1 MIDVTASPLGRFAHR
16 RWRTVVGA
24 SLLSGLLIISLA
36 AVTAPGLVKSKV
48 TMHDGGMWQVDR
60 ARARVGHINGGV
72 DEVDAELRHVDWAG
86 VALNVEQSNMAI
98 AVVDAF
104 RHQFWL
110 VDDRLGQID
119 NPVSYPIGAQVLAAG
134 QRLAIVDGV
143 GGRVWLFDQS
153 VPASGADLSGVAPTG
168 SVMQGAVAAIGL
180 DGTLHM
186 AAPGSDV
193 VEQIDPQGRV
203 TRSSSPDAFSK
214 ALQISAV
221 GALTTVLDAK
231 DGVVRLTVAD
241 AGKVSQR
248 LVPTLAPGNLQIPGS
263 NATAVLVAGG
273 GALNEVSLADAS
285 VTRLAAD
292 LPDDL
297 LGPAVLGTC
306 VVAAS
311 PRTGEVTSR
320 CHGDAWKRVA
330 PLVGGHRL
338 KMRIVNGRIWIDD
351 LDGSDAIRVSSKG
364 AEQTSTRWSDSV
376 SAANGGAP
384 TEADAG
390 AGRQSNANGGSSDGA
405 YDSASNA
412 PPVATDDVAVIRPNR
427 SSALSVLA
435 NDTDPDGD
443 PLRIDQVDS
452 VPAGISVELIDNATV
467 VQVRTARIGQFSF
480 RYQAGDG
487 HVGHARWATVAVT
500 VDDVVNKPPVV
511 RGERVLIRPAGRV
524 ELDLLANDFD
534 PEGDA
539 LSMTVGDLSPSVGV
553 VSSFAQGRIQVVAA
567 PTAAGVHTLTYQVT
581 DDRGASTTGRL
592 ELEFTADANNAPSA
606 TDDVVVAAVGSEVL
620 FDPRAND
627 HDIDGDP
634 LIVSGIPASVRVGRT
649 VFDTVGGGRFIAGA
663 VGTSV
668 VRYTLSDGTR
678 ESSASIRFDVVA
690 AGANRAPVPVD
701 DRVLIQASG
710 RVTVAP
716 LANDTDPDGD
726 VLSISTWT
734 ADPSIAVEPTPT
746 GGFSIGVAPNFTA
759 GKITYTA
766 TDGVESA
773 EAQIYVRR
781 VPEASNQPPVARN
794 DDTRVRVGVVRSV
807 DVRGNDSDPES
818 GPLTL
823 VSVSSPDPVS
833 ATVSLS
839 DNKINVEGKVATDA
853 AIEVSYI
860 VRDDLGATATAVL
873 FVDVIGDSSPNRSPV
888 ALPDV
893 ARAVVGNAV
902 VIPVLANDGDPDGDV
917 LSVVSVEAVPD
928 AVTRVS
934 ADRRSV
940 IFEQLGQLPG
950 TVRFSYT
957 VTDDRGAKATSTV
970 ALGMFS
976 VPVLNRPPVA
986 APDAYSVVAGSGD
999 TVFDVLANDSDPDGD
1014 RVTLRSVTASSDVN
1028 AVVAG
1033 SRVRFTAPSSVT
1045 SAATNAPVS
1054 FQYSI
1059 DDGRGG
1065 SGTGNVSVTVRAS
1078 KAGAP
1083 KAVDDVFTVRSK
1095 SVSDLA
1101 VLRNDSDPD
1110 GPQSELR
1117 VVSVDGPGLS
1127 VSADRRQVLVKS
1139 GGVNIKGSYI
1149 VRDNPGNEASA
1160 SISVLIQSAAPAS
1173 LAPTVPRP
1181 VAAGVTVVPKAPL
1194 PTSPAVTST
1203 TRRPAVTISGPG
1215 APVSSLRP
1223 TVPPTPTTSSVN
1235 QRISA
1240 VDDEVSIRPGA
1251 TLVVD
1256 PLANDDPAGRLAVVA
1271 VDAPGRITDNAT
1283 KVEVSVAKD
1292 ARGTLE
1298 LRYTVELRGDGPPTR
1313 ASAIIRVR
1321 VSGLPPQ
1328 MVPPVAV
1335 VRKTSIVVS
1344 WLAPQSSSPVDLYE
1358 VRVSGD
1364 ATSARQTGGTEI
1376 TFTDFPGGRVYRFEV
1391 RARSSE
1397 GWGDWSAPS
1406 AQVVLR
1412 QKITAL
1418 AAPIV
1423 KSDDGRLLISW
1434 TAAPSDVD
1442 RYRLSMVGT
1451 AEIREITAPTS
1462 YIWEGL
1468 TNGKGYSF
1476 VVVAVNEAGESDPS
1490 AASIVTK
1497 PAGKPGSP
1505 VSMSAVLV
1513 GKRQVRVRWQAADD
1527 NGSPIVKYALS
1538 GCGSADAAADARE
1551 LLSTV
1556 PSTKNL
1562 TCRLVATNGVGAGA
1576 EATAKVLAQGAIG
1589 TPKAPVAVRGDEKV
1603 LLTWTEPDSSADID
1617 GYRLESDTSLGT
1629 RTSTATSFEWP
1640 SLTNGTP
1647 YRFRV
1652 RALSDGEEGPWSDYS
1667 VAVTPAGKPS
1677 VPRKLVAAPADVT
1690 GRLSFSWQA
1699 PASTGGVPIAEYRYR
1714 CATDGGQ
1721 PSVVTESSP
1730 VNVVAPINEPLKG
1743 WSCAVIAVN
1752 TAGLVSPVVS
1762 VDVNPADGPA
1772 TAAPANLGATVVGTT
1787 ASLRWSAPVSGWA
1800 PYQYVV
1806 SRQGAK
1812 DIVTTATSMD
1822 VKNLAE
1828 GRSHDFTVVA
1838 VSALGKGLGSSVVAV
1853 IPHPT
1858 TTTTTTTTVPV
1869 TTTTSTTVPAT
1880 TTTSTTVPATTTT
1893 STTLTTTTTTTTTPA
1908 VTTTSTTVAAT
1919 TTTAAVTTVA
1929 TSTTVA
1935 ATTTVAAVT
1944 TLSTKP

>member
-1 MIDVTASPLGRFAHR
+1 MIDVAASPVGRFAHR

-24 SLLSGLLIISLA
+24 GLLSGLLIISVA

-86 VALNVEQSNMAI
+86 VALNVEQSDTAI
-98 AVVDAF
+98 AVVDTF

-110 VDDRLGQID
+110 IDDRLGQID

-193 VEQIDPQGRV
+193 VEQIDPQGAV
-203 TRSSSPDAFSK
+203 TRNSAPDAFSK

-221 GALTTVLDAK
+221 GEITTVLDAK
-231 DGVVRLTVAD
+231 DGGVRLTVAN

-263 NATAVLVAGG
+263 DGTAVLVAGG

-285 VTRLAAD
+285 VSRLVTD

-297 LGPAVLGTC
+297 LGPAVLGPC

-311 PRTGEVTSR
+311 PRTGEVASR
-320 CHGDAWKRVA
+320 CRGDAWKRVA

-351 LDGSDAIRVSSKG
+351 LDGSDAIRVSSQG
-364 AEQTSTRWSDSV
+364 AEQNITRWSDSV

-384 TEADAG
+384 TEADTG
-390 AGRQSNANGGSSDGA
+390 GGRQAKDNGGSSDGA
-405 YDSASNA
+405 YDSTSNA
-412 PPVATDDVAVIRPNR
+412 PPVPTDDVAVIRPNR

-435 NDTDPDGD
+435 NDADPDGD
-443 PLRIDQVDS
+443 PLRLDQVDS
-452 VPAGISVELIDNATV
+452 VPAGISVELINNATA

-511 RGERVLIRPAGRV
+511 RGERVLVRPGGRV

-553 VSSFAQGRIQVVAA
+553 VSSFAGGRIQVVAA
-567 PTAAGVHTLTYQVT
+567 PAAAGVHTVTYQVT

-606 TDDVVVAAVGSEVL
+606 TDDVVVAVVGSEVQ
-620 FDPRAND
+620 FDPRTND

-634 LIVSGIPASVRVGRT
+634 LIVSGIPATVRVGRT
-649 VFDTVGGGRFIAGA
+649 VFGPDGGGRFIAAA

-668 VRYTLSDGTR
+668 VRYTLSDGAQ

-690 AGANRAPVPVD
+690 AGANHAPVPVD
-701 DRVLIQASG
+701 DRLLIQASG

-734 ADPSIAVEPTPT
+734 ADPSIAVEPTPA

-766 TDGVESA
+766 TDGIESA

-794 DDTRVRVGVVRSV
+794 DETRVRVGVVRSV
-807 DVRGNDSDPES
+807 DVRANDSDPES

-823 VSVSSPDPVS
+823 VSVTSSDPVS
-833 ATVSLS
+833 AIVSLA

-853 AIEVSYI
+853 AIKVSYI

-893 ARAVVGNAV
+893 ARAIVGNAV

-917 LSVVSVEAVPD
+917 LSVSSVAAVPD

-970 ALGMFS
+970 ALGMFA

-1014 RVTLRSVTASSDVN
+1014 RITLRSVTASSDVN

-1033 SRVRFTAPSSVT
+1033 SRVRFTAPNN
-1045 SAATNAPVS
+1045 AASAPVS

-1083 KAVDDVFTVRSK
+1083 KAVDDVFTVRSN
-1095 SVSDLA
+1095 SVSELA

-1160 SISVLIQSAAPAS
+1160 SISVLIQSPGTAPAA

-1181 VAAGVTVVPKAPL
+1181 VAAGTTVAPKAPS
-1194 PTSPAVTST
+1194 PTSPAATRTTT

-1215 APVSSLRP
+1215 VPVSSLRP
-1223 TVPPTPTTSSVN
+1223 TVAPTPTTSTVN

-1240 VDDEVSIRPGA
+1240 VDDEVSIRPGT

-1256 PLANDDPAGRLAVVA
+1256 PLANDDPSGRLTLVA

-1283 KVEVSVAKD
+1283 KVEISVAKD
-1292 ARGTLE
+1292 ARNTLE
-1298 LRYTVELRGDGPPTR
+1298 LRYTVELRGDGPTTR

-1344 WLAPQSSSPVDLYE
+1344 WLTPQSSSPIDLYE

-1364 ATSARQTGGTEI
+1364 ATPARQTGGTEI

-1391 RARSSE
+1391 RAHSSE

-1423 KSDDGRLLISW
+1423 KADDHRLLISW

-1505 VSMSAVLV
+1505 IGLSAVLV

-1538 GCGSADAAADARE
+1538 GCGSADATADTRE

-1556 PSTKNL
+1556 ASTKNL
-1562 TCRLVATNGVGAGA
+1562 TCRLVATNGVGAGV

-1603 LLTWTEPDSSADID
+1603 SLTWTEPDSSADID

-1629 RTSTATSFEWP
+1629 RTSTGTSFEWP

-1677 VPRKLVAAPADVT
+1677 VPRKLVAAPTDVT

-1714 CATDGGQ
+1714 CATDGAQ
-1721 PSVVTESSP
+1721 PSVVTESGP
-1730 VNVVAPINEPLKG
+1730 VTVVAPINEPLKG
-1743 WSCAVIAVN
+1743 WSCALLAVN

-1762 VDVNPADGPA
+1762 VDVDPANGPV

-1806 SRQGAK
+1806 SRSGAR
-1812 DIVTTATSMD
+1812 DIVTTATSVD
-1822 VKNLAE
+1822 VKNLGE
-1828 GRSHDFTVVA
+1828 GKSYDFTVVA
-1838 VSALGKGLGSSVVAV
+1838 VSALGKGQGASVVAV
-1853 IPHPT
+1853 IPVPT
-1858 TTTTTTTTVPV
+1858 TTTTSTTVPV
-1869 TTTTSTTVPAT
+1869 TTTTSSTVPAT
-1880 TTTSTTVPATTTT
+1880 TTTS
-1893 STTLTTTTTTTTTPA
+1893 STTL
-1908 VTTTSTTVAAT
+1908 VTSTTSTTVV
-1919 TTTAAVTTVA
+1919 VTS

-1935 ATTTVAAVT
+1935 VTTSTAAATTVAATSSTAAPTTVAAATTTVGT
-1944 TLSTKP
+1944 TLPTKP